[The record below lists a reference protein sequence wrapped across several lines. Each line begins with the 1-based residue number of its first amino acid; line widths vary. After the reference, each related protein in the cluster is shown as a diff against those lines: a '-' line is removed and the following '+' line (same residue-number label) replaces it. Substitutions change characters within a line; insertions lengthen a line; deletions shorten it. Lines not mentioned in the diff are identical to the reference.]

1 MERRFSIEAKSF
13 LFSSKNG
20 SPLFRLEERRK
31 NFLGYIFVSTQGAS
45 WLVDTVEAACQ
56 GKENMAKSF
65 REGDKALMVHGGA
78 NKAGRF
84 LEVAVFAEGGRKGG
98 VWLPEGRDGR
108 GWRRFAGE
116 LQRFLVSGSGSEV
129 AGKSSLSS
137 AKPIPTNRTEAV
149 ESGECFE
156 HRSFAEVLKSSSRT
170 RVEAINGGDE
180 TLNSMDGEI
189 DRSLQAAAG
198 SGRKSRGKDVTEWVD
213 KLLGFAQLGLGR
225 AVAGLLEGI
234 LDGPRSINI
243 RSRIW
248 AVLKRLKGLKGG
260 GLGPPSLSTRC
271 GVNGVGPG
279 RLKRVRMKPVG
290 KSTQQAPEVCAGGEP
305 PVPERGVVEV
315 ASTSSEGCLGATIGD
330 GSTPGVEAVLGASI
344 GDGLS
349 PARSLEVSEAVLGT
363 SFGDGSSPA
372 RSLEVSEAVLS
383 EGCVEATIGDGSS
396 PARSLEVSEAV
407 LGASDDGCPVE
418 VGSSSVAVLPK
429 GPEPSV
435 PVSASTPV
443 VPVSAQIFSVAP
455 VSAQTSPTSPSLDSK
470 MVPVKKKGSSGPEN
484 SMIRRGFFG
493 PSSDSPKNPSL
504 TQNLSE
510 DSMTLAQ
517 LAKVAKQLQNNKE
530 LLAESEGVSQ
540 VGTKGYSKKV
550 LDSMKFAPVVGMTWG
565 GEDNKMLEMFSD
577 YEKRKH
583 SAEVST
589 PKVKGLREHKNLNC
603 QRRRGFLGSDD
614 DSSFPPEVH

>member
-13 LFSSKNG
+13 FFSSKNG
-20 SPLFRLEERRK
+20 SPLLRLEERRK
-31 NFLGYIFVSTQGAS
+31 KFLGYIFVSTQGAS

-56 GKENMAKSF
+56 GMENVAKSF

-98 VWLPEGRDGR
+98 IWIPEGRDGR

-116 LQRFLVSGSGSEV
+116 LRRFVVSNGGSEV
-129 AGKSSLSS
+129 STK
-137 AKPIPTNRTEAV
+137 RTEAG
-149 ESGECFE
+149 EFGECTD
-156 HRSFAEVLKSSSRT
+156 HRSFAEVLKSRSRT
-170 RVEAINGGDE
+170 RVEAVNGGDK
-180 TLNSMDGEI
+180 TPNSVDGEM
-189 DRSLQAAAG
+189 DRSLQAVG
-198 SGRKSRGKDVTEWVD
+198 SGREIRGRDVTGWVD

-234 LDGPRSINI
+234 LDGPRCVSVRKRI
-243 RSRIW
+243 R
-248 AVLKRLKGLKGG
+248 AVLKRLKGLKAG
-260 GLGPPSLSTRC
+260 GLGPHSLSTRC
-271 GVNGVGPG
+271 GVFGVGLG
-279 RLKRVRMKPVG
+279 RLKRVRVKPMG
-290 KSTQQAPEVCAGGEP
+290 QSPQQAPEVCAGGVS
-305 PVPERGVVEV
+305 PVPVPGMGEV
-315 ASTSSEGCLGATIGD
+315 ASTLSEGCLGATIGD
-330 GSTPGVEAVLGASI
+330 GSTPGAEAVLVASI
-344 GDGLS
+344 GDGSTPGAEAVLVESIGDGSS

-372 RSLEVSEAVLS
+372 RCVEAT
-383 EGCVEATIGDGSS
+383 EGCMEATIGDGSS

-407 LGASDDGCPVE
+407 LGALDDGCPVE
-418 VGSSSVAVLPK
+418 VGSSSVAVLSND
-429 GPEPSV
+429 PEPSV
-435 PVSASTPV
+435 PVSASSPV
-443 VPVSAQIFSVAP
+443 VPVSAQ
-455 VSAQTSPTSPSLDSK
+455 TSPSSPSLDSK
-470 MVPVKKKGSSGPEN
+470 IVPVKKKGSSGPEN

-493 PSSDSPKNPSL
+493 SSSASPKTPSL

-517 LAKVAKQLQNNKE
+517 LAKVAKQFQNNKE
-530 LLAESEGVSQ
+530 LLAESVSVSQ
-540 VGTKGYSKKV
+540 VGTKGYSKTV

-589 PKVKGLREHKNLNC
+589 PKVKGLRELKNLDCTLSSVKC
-603 QRRRGFLGSDD
+603 QRRRGFSGSDD